1 MFAARGASFEEPA
14 GARAGSA
21 GAALDTD
28 IQRAARIQTADFFE
42 IRNSPQRIH
51 PSTGSLRSDSIFSI
65 FNFPVNAKSVRWITF
80 DSPATL
86 TH

>member
-42 IRNSPQRIH
+42 IHPNEFTHPQVH
-51 PSTGSLRSDSIFSI
+51 FGLTLFSQFSTFL
-65 FNFPVNAKSVRWITF
+65 
-80 DSPATL
+80 
-86 TH
+86 